1 VKSQFMRAL
10 GAALLLSCAPA
21 TFAVAAPT
29 SATVTSPEDAS
40 LRLAGGVNIPAAGRF
55 ILVDAASAQLF
66 MIDDGQIR
74 DSMKVIVGK
83 SDAATPEIE
92 SVIHFATLNPYWHVP
107 TDMARRIIAPRV
119 LKEGTSYL
127 RKQGYEVISAF
138 AVGAEV
144 LKPESIDWRAVAA
157 GKEKVYVRQLPGPR
171 NSMGQLK
178 FGFDNDDGIF
188 LHDTPQKELF
198 AQEQRNLSGGCIRLE
213 DARRLASWLME
224 REPAQIARD
233 PEQHVRLP
241 QPVPI
246 RIAYLNSPASVQL
259 AGLR

>member
-1 VKSQFMRAL
+1 VKTPLWRAL

-21 TFAVAAPT
+21 TLAVAAT
-29 SATVTSPEDAS
+29 AS
-40 LRLAGGVNIPAAGRF
+40 SDNQALQLAGGVDIPAAGRF
-55 ILVDAASAQLF
+55 ILVDAASAKLF
-66 MIDDGQIR
+66 MIEDGQIR

-83 SDAATPEIE
+83 SGAATPEIE
-92 SVIHFATLNPYWHVP
+92 SVIHFATLNHYWHVP
-107 TDMARRIIAPRV
+107 PDMARRIIAPRV

-127 RKQGYEVISAF
+127 RNQGYEMTSAF

-144 LKPESIDWRAVAA
+144 VKPESVDWRAVAA

-198 AQEQRNLSGGCIRLE
+198 AESQRNLSGGCIRLE
-213 DARRLASWLME
+213 DARRLARWLMKE
-224 REPAQIARD
+224 EPANMAKD

>member
-1 VKSQFMRAL
+1 VKTPLWRAL

-21 TFAVAAPT
+21 TLAVAAT
-29 SATVTSPEDAS
+29 AS
-40 LRLAGGVNIPAAGRF
+40 SDNQALQLAGGVDIPAAGRF
-55 ILVDAASAQLF
+55 ILVDAASAKLF
-66 MIDDGQIR
+66 MIEDGQIR

-83 SDAATPEIE
+83 SGAATPEIE

-107 TDMARRIIAPRV
+107 PDMARRIIAPRV

-127 RKQGYEVISAF
+127 RNQGYEVISAF

-144 LKPESIDWRAVAA
+144 VKPESVDWRAVAA

-198 AQEQRNLSGGCIRLE
+198 AESQRNLSGGCIRLE
-213 DARRLASWLME
+213 DARRLARWLMKE
-224 REPAQIARD
+224 EPANMAKD